1 MENKMDELLGVIK
14 QFAGNYAPENY
25 MECDGRSL
33 SISQYTAL
41 YSVIENVYGGDG
53 QMSFKLPDLRPYASE
68 LEYRVLVPTVNVNN
82 NVGSLVNTL
91 VQGSRPA
98 TRRSWNNNELRYII
112 CVNGMYPTRP

>member
-1 MENKMDELLGVIK
+1 MDEFLGVIK
-14 QFAGNYAPENY
+14 YFAGNYAPENY

-41 YSVIENVYGGDG
+41 YAVIGNVYGGDG
-53 QMSFKLPDLRPYASE
+53 QMSFKLPDFRPYTSE

-91 VQGSRPA
+91 VQASRPA
-98 TRRSWNNNELRYII
+98 TRRSWNNGEPRYII
-112 CVNGMYPTRP
+112 CVNGMYPQRP